1 MALDINKSDTVSEES
16 VHHLGSSMTLL
27 LIACVWLLVVALVV
41 SLCGAAGRG
50 DRPQAEDRMPLTGV
64 ESLWED
70 AGIPAHASVRAGRV
84 AESSLAH
91 SGNAAA

>member
-1 MALDINKSDTVSEES
+1 MI
-16 VHHLGSSMTLL
+16 LL
-27 LIACVWLLVVALVV
+27 LIACAWLLVVALVV

-50 DRPQAEDRMPLTGV
+50 DRRQAEDRMPLAGV

-70 AGIPAHASVRAGRV
+70 AGMPADASVRAGRV